1 MPRSQ
6 KRNSLIIVG
15 LAALFYWSFMFMKHD
30 PALRDVI
37 PFGVD
42 PYDAVGSFGV
52 IIGMLI
58 ALLSLVRAFRPY
70 RTHPPSSAQ
79 RLYLARAQM
88 AVVLS
93 ILITLV
99 ADAVAMARHTSAWMQ
114 AASRIEL
121 LIVLAC
127 MATITVAVG
136 ALVRRSVKPDAGK
149 MPGSWTRATVIS
161 LVSVLLLVVYPEQ
174 FIGKTTTHLLTVLV
188 GDLLL
193 FVPLRALLTAIVP
206 EEAQRIGVS
215 ASSSGKSLYGWGLAT
230 LVGIVIGALLFVAEM
245 TEGGGGSAPRLAQ
258 LMLIA
263 CVFVGLATMGLL
275 IAYAF
280 MGGPLGLWATEVR
293 DTRCIPLVRVGG
305 ACVLFG
311 EVEQLTEDHR

>member
-1 MPRSQ
+1 
-6 KRNSLIIVG
+6 
-15 LAALFYWSFMFMKHD
+15 
-30 PALRDVI
+30 
-37 PFGVD
+37 
-42 PYDAVGSFGV
+42 
-52 IIGMLI
+52 
-58 ALLSLVRAFRPY
+58 
-70 RTHPPSSAQ
+70 
-79 RLYLARAQM
+79 
-88 AVVLS
+88 
-93 ILITLV
+93 
-99 ADAVAMARHTSAWMQ
+99 
-114 AASRIEL
+114 
-121 LIVLAC
+121 
-127 MATITVAVG
+127 
-136 ALVRRSVKPDAGK
+136 

>member
-6 KRNSLIIVG
+6 KCNSLIIVG

-79 RLYLARAQM
+79 RLYLVRAQM

-121 LIVLAC
+121 LILLAC
-127 MATITVAVG
+127 VATITVAVG
-136 ALVRRSVKPDAGK
+136 ALVRRSVKPDA
-149 MPGSWTRATVIS
+149 GSWTRATVIS

-174 FIGKTTTHLLTVLV
+174 LIGKTTTHLLTVLV

-206 EEAQRIGVS
+206 DDAQRIGVS
-215 ASSSGKSLYGWGLAT
+215 ASSSGKSLYGWGLVT

-280 MGGPLGLWATEVR
+280 MGGPLGLWR
-293 DTRCIPLVRVGG
+293 RK
-305 ACVLFG
+305 
-311 EVEQLTEDHR
+311 

>member
-6 KRNSLIIVG
+6 KRNALIIVG
-15 LAALFYWSFMFMKHD
+15 LAALFYWFFMFMKHD

-79 RLYLARAQM
+79 RFYLARAQM

-93 ILITLV
+93 VLITLV
-99 ADAVAMARHTSAWMQ
+99 ADTVAMARHTSAWMQ

-121 LIVLAC
+121 LILLAC
-127 MATITVAVG
+127 VATITVAVG
-136 ALVRRSVKPDAGK
+136 ALVRRSMKPDA
-149 MPGSWTRATVIS
+149 GSWTRATVIS

-174 FIGKTTTHLLTVLV
+174 LIGKTTTHLLTVLV

-206 EEAQRIGVS
+206 DDAQRIGVS
-215 ASSSGKSLYGWGLAT
+215 ASSSGKSLYGWGLVT

-280 MGGPLGLWATEVR
+280 MGGPLGLWQ
-293 DTRCIPLVRVGG
+293 P
-305 ACVLFG
+305 
-311 EVEQLTEDHR
+311 EQEGR

>member
-42 PYDAVGSFGV
+42 PYDAVGSFAV

-58 ALLSLVRAFRPY
+58 ALLSLVHAFRPY
-70 RTHPPSSAQ
+70 RTHPPSSAR
-79 RLYLARAQM
+79 RLYLVRAQM

-93 ILITLV
+93 VLITLV
-99 ADAVAMARHTSAWMQ
+99 ADAVAMARHTSAWLH

-121 LIVLAC
+121 LILLAC
-127 MATITVAVG
+127 MATIAVAVG
-136 ALVRRSVKPDAGK
+136 NLVCSSVELGARR
-149 MPGSWTRATVIS
+149 MPGAWIRASVIS
-161 LVSVLLLVVYPEQ
+161 LVSVLVLALYPERL
-174 FIGKTTTHLLTVLV
+174 IENTTTHLLTVVV

-206 EEAQRIGVS
+206 ED
-215 ASSSGKSLYGWGLAT
+215 
-230 LVGIVIGALLFVAEM
+230 
-245 TEGGGGSAPRLAQ
+245 TE
-258 LMLIA
+258 
-263 CVFVGLATMGLL
+263 
-275 IAYAF
+275 
-280 MGGPLGLWATEVR
+280 
-293 DTRCIPLVRVGG
+293 RV
-305 ACVLFG
+305 
-311 EVEQLTEDHR
+311 